1 MPLPHFIPI
10 NFPSLVIFCP
20 LATVMIMGKVLVM
33 RSLFNLATW
42 MSRKLML
49 LPKDCNGFFLELPLQ
64 FESFWSGPLPMHLM
78 RSWALLQVTL
88 LSGGLTILLVLDLD
102 GTTGKTEE
110 AGENHYIGEA
120 RYACPEAFIIPISF
134 IRSSRSQRCKP
145 RSIHYGHSQ
154 GGLVSSFLI
163 HNRSRPGY
171 QLLQFWN
178 MSLTAGH
185 IDSGIS
191 DLLFRIA
198 HLAFSIISYFLI

>member
-1 MPLPHFIPI
+1 MPLPRFIPRH
-10 NFPSLVIFCP
+10 FPSLVIFCP

-154 GGLVSSFLI
+154 GGLVSDFTITWKSFPIGLTTTLKRLPVDL
-163 HNRSRPGY
+163 RS
-171 QLLQFWN
+171 QVMLK
-178 MSLTAGH
+178 
-185 IDSGIS
+185 
-191 DLLFRIA
+191 
-198 HLAFSIISYFLI
+198 